1 MRTSI
6 SNDSLTVSVCHF
18 GSGNWQMRKD
28 LVTLDKIYTKV
39 RKYLTLNWISKQIHK
54 KWNNIVILFF
64 KRAKTR
70 YKFNKSWSDFS
81 RKFEIIERG
90 NSKLLHKYNYKMFCL
105 EITSKTIK
113 LFNIKAITFENTFL
127 DILSVSDS
135 LTRSWLRTLLL

>member
-54 KWNNIVILFF
+54 KWNNIVLAFLNVHRQDRNLMKDEVIF
-64 KRAKTR
+64 
-70 YKFNKSWSDFS
+70 
-81 RKFEIIERG
+81 RG
-90 NSKLLHKYNYKMFCL
+90 NSK
-105 EITSKTIK
+105 
-113 LFNIKAITFENTFL
+113 
-127 DILSVSDS
+127 
-135 LTRSWLRTLLL
+135 